1 MTVPSADM
9 KSTQAPPAIA
19 GGAKNNITRNTNKRI
34 GVRLDKSQKADN
46 HVNAFIFDPDALP
59 AATRISPA
67 RPDSFVMPRWLKS
80 VPGHKQPSAIVSSHG
95 SFVLLAGISTIE
107 T

>member
-19 GGAKNNITRNTNKRI
+19 GGAKKNITRNTNKRI

-46 HVNAFIFDPDALP
+46 LVNAFILDPDALP
-59 AATRISPA
+59 ATTRFGPA
-67 RPDSFVMPRWLKS
+67 RPDSFVIPLWLKL
-80 VPGHKQPSAIVSSHG
+80 VPGQEQTFTKLI
-95 SFVLLAGISTIE
+95 
-107 T
+107 